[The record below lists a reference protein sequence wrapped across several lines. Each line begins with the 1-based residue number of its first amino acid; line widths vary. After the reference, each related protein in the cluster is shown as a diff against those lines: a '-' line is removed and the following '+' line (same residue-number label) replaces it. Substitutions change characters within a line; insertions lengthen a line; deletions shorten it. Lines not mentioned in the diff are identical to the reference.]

1 MVTWSELE
9 RRVYL
14 DVGEL
19 TWHEIETYTAA
30 VWPLLRRLTAD
41 ERERLRR
48 GLLDGTLRNIEE
60 TRGRHSAPDP
70 VEGAALRLMGRFV
83 PKDAAQLA
91 AYLAVLI
98 ALLSWLRGH
107 PDPAPQ
113 PPPVTVIIHEM
124 PPEIRADKPE
134 PSPPNGLATG
144 RS

>member
-48 GLLDGTLRNIEE
+48 GQGPGKVR
-60 TRGRHSAPDP
+60 
-70 VEGAALRLMGRFV
+70 
-83 PKDAAQLA
+83 
-91 AYLAVLI
+91 
-98 ALLSWLRGH
+98 
-107 PDPAPQ
+107 
-113 PPPVTVIIHEM
+113 
-124 PPEIRADKPE
+124 
-134 PSPPNGLATG
+134 
-144 RS
+144 